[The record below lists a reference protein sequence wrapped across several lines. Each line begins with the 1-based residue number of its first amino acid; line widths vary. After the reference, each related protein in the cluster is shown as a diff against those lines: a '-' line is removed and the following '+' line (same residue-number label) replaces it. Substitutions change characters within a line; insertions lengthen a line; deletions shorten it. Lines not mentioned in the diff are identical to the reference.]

1 MMIMKRNIE
10 TFLAAAFLLLAMLAF
25 AYAAGSFR
33 FFGPLRRVISPNG
46 DGKNDIAVFCF
57 DNPEDS
63 AVSGSIY
70 SLLGAHVADMNAK
83 VSPALSGCT
92 QTGFKVQSMT
102 WDGKADNAT
111 VRSGVYIYKLRA
123 EETNFT
129 GSILVVR

>member
-57 DNPEDS
+57 DNPEQS
-63 AVSGSIY
+63 AVSGSVY
-70 SLLGAHVADMNAK
+70 SLLGAHVADLGPERRGGSDCAAATFGGTNY
-83 VSPALSGCT
+83 
-92 QTGFKVQSMT
+92 MT